1 MALISSKGQGGS
13 LVPVI
18 TTGKGG
24 NPSIQQLQAGKAS
37 GEFTTEMNTTLLREF
52 GFKGQAGAGRGAQF
66 LRDNPNVIDAVE
78 AKRRTFKGQENY
90 SADDI
95 RKSAISTGQQAQ
107 GLKTSS
113 VTGAAVSKKQFDFE
127 QSQLGGLQEK
137 IFSTKNQL
145 SAVTDAKGKEF
156 LSMQLDNFQK
166 QYDQIASGI
175 RTQQNEDWRR
185 GGAVQAITP
194 EEKALRDAGYQ
205 GNFGQDA
212 ERYKQFAGNDFAATF
227 SGALEKRTAEQKV
240 ISDRISAMGSL
251 RDFLKVGAFS
261 QPGDVNGMG
270 AAFDPTRFGGSDIG
284 KRLAELDAITLAKLG
299 LTGIKAYGSIV
310 DGGTAAIDAF
320 GAEVFGTANV
330 SNSFVGPLQA
340 GQTAGTTLSN
350 VFGGAGTGASIGA
363 LYAQLTG
370 AKSTGATIGG
380 AAGGVVG
387 AVALGGLSGVSVGAT
402 LGSIVPGIG
411 TVIGAVAGAILG
423 GFFGA
428 GKINPGATFAG
439 EVLDGKFGFS
449 TKSKHMDAT
458 GANNLGTIAQAFMDN
473 LAASTGYTLDGMR
486 LSGGFGQGQ
495 NYFNTNY
502 KTEPGTLFSDDKTV
516 NRQFSFDPNDAQSI
530 LRAQADVT
538 VDFLAKNDG
547 EVRQLLSEGVQSLDI
562 LAAAQARFALANP
575 SKAPET
581 APPVISATPESRIA
595 ASTAAATAQFETFIK
610 ATEAGKTGQQG
621 TILTS
626 NSGLMDRPT
635 TRRSRIRADFT
646 PDMPGFGIEGAAY
659 A

>member
-1 MALISSKGQGGS
+1 M
-13 LVPVI
+13 P
-18 TTGKGG
+18 TGKGG
-24 NPSIQQLQAGKAS
+24 NAPVINPTDFQQK
-37 GEFTTEMNTTLLREF
+37 NTQLLREF
-52 GFKGQAGAGRGAQF
+52 GFQGQAGGGRGDQF
-66 LRDNPNVIDAVE
+66 LRDNPNVIDQYE
-78 AKRRTFKGQENY
+78 AKRQKIAGQEGY
-90 SADDI
+90 SAADI
-95 RKSAISTGQQAQ
+95 KKTALTTTQAAQ

-113 VTGAAVSKKQFDFE
+113 VTGAAIDARQFQFE
-127 QSQLGGLQEK
+127 QTQLGGLQEK

-145 SAVTDAKGKEF
+145 SAVTDTKGKEF
-156 LSMQLDNFQK
+156 LSMQLDTFQK
-166 QYDQIASGI
+166 QYDQIAEGI
-175 RTQQNEDWRR
+175 RKQQNEQWKA

-194 EEKALRDAGYQ
+194 EEKALRDAGYY

-212 ERYKQFAGNDFAATF
+212 ERYKQFAGDNFATSF
-227 SGALEKRTAEQKV
+227 TGALEKRTAEQKV
-240 ISDRISAMGSL
+240 ISERMASMGSL

-261 QPGDVNGMG
+261 QAGDVNAMG

-299 LTGIKAYGSIV
+299 LTGIKAAGTLTS
-310 DGGTAAIDAF
+310 GGTTAAIDAF
-320 GAEVFGTANV
+320 GANVFGLDAGAA
-330 SNSFVGPLQA
+330 FVGPKLPGA
-340 GQTAGTTLSN
+340 ASGTSLSGIL
-350 VFGGAGTGASIGA
+350 GGAGTGATIGQ

-387 AVALGGLSGVSVGAT
+387 AVALGGMSGVSVGAT
-402 LGSIVPGIG
+402 LGSVVPGIG

-428 GKINPGATFAG
+428 GEINPGATFAG

-449 TKSKHMDAT
+449 TKSKHMGAE
-458 GANNLGTIAQAFMDN
+458 GANRLGETARLFMEN
-473 LAASTGYTLDGMR
+473 LAASTGYALDGMR

-502 KTEPGTLFSDDKTV
+502 KTEPGTLFSDDTTI
-516 NRQFSFDPNDAQSI
+516 NRQFAFDPNNAQSI
-530 LRAQADVT
+530 LKAQADVA
-538 VDFLAKNDG
+538 VDFIAKNDA

-562 LAAAQARFALANP
+562 LAAAQARYALANP
-575 SKAPET
+575 KTEPETPAPE
-581 APPVISATPESRIA
+581 ISATPESRIA
-595 ASTAAATAQFETFIK
+595 ATTAAAQAQFETFIK
-610 ATEAGKTGQQG
+610 NTEAGKTGQQG

-646 PDMPGFGIEGAAY
+646 PDMPGFGIGGSAY